1 MYRDNFDP
9 EKGLIVIPDVY
20 SNVVS
25 SDAKFEV
32 VTTVEA
38 KKLVLER
45 QDDLVGH
52 KRMIYVINKADK
64 TKEPIRKLTVD
75 FFKGSL
81 GFTDDDIIFVD
92 KTEFDGHETRFSAET
107 QEAMKK
113 FARLIF
119 EDTKQGL
126 AKQVLN
132 IAVCEN
138 GAGDSYFKNQS
149 NFELTIEL
157 TDNLTLA
164 NARAYFYS
172 LVQKIEAE
180 DLTQITF
187 KESNDFFTPDKEKG
201 FVPD

>member
-1 MYRDNFDP
+1 
-9 EKGLIVIPDVY
+9 
-20 SNVVS
+20 
-25 SDAKFEV
+25 
-32 VTTVEA
+32 
-38 KKLVLER
+38 
-45 QDDLVGH
+45 
-52 KRMIYVINKADK
+52 MIYVINKADK

-92 KTEFDGHETRFSAET
+92 ETEFDGFKTKFSAET

-119 EDTKQGL
+119 EDYKQGL

-138 GAGDSYFKNQS
+138 GAGDSYFKHRS

-157 TDNLTLA
+157 REEFTLA
-164 NARAYFYS
+164 NAREYF
-172 LVQKIEAE
+172 
-180 DLTQITF
+180 
-187 KESNDFFTPDKEKG
+187 DFLAREI
-201 FVPD
+201 